1 MSGTEAAG
9 GVSRRFTMMGVLAL
23 AAAAVIVLSGASLD
37 QGDESY
43 SDAAVGDTVTDPDYS
58 GLAFTVLWD
67 GTVSVAAADAS
78 VFSETAL
85 EIPGT
90 VCASD
95 GTAYTVT
102 QVADNAF
109 AYCTSIASVS
119 FPGTITAI
127 GYNAFCECTS
137 LVSVDLPDSL
147 ETIGP
152 YAFAATG
159 ITSVTIPSSVTTI
172 TSFAFRSCDSLEE
185 VVFESPSSLTYIGSE
200 AFAFCSLRSIDLP
213 DSLETI
219 GDGAFANCEK
229 LESVSI
235 PSSVTSIE
243 ARAFVKCTSLT
254 FVALPPSVTSV
265 GTAAFRDCT
274 SLAAI
279 ALPSGIADMGN
290 YLLLRCTSLAE
301 VYADSDA
308 YSGYQDCFGLS
319 DTSAIARHNYT
330 YEAVLHG
337 NGGELSGDTT
347 AEVYYGIPVSF
358 GVSASRTGYTLTGW
372 NTDSEG
378 GGTELDEGDAWSLST
393 DGEEIMF
400 DLYAQWELSD
410 IFAVAAGIAAAAV
423 AVSAVWYYKKNQ

>member
-137 LVSVDLPDSL
+137 LVSV
-147 ETIGP
+147 
-152 YAFAATG
+152 
-159 ITSVTIPSSVTTI
+159 
-172 TSFAFRSCDSLEE
+172 
-185 VVFESPSSLTYIGSE
+185 
-200 AFAFCSLRSIDLP
+200 DLP